1 MKPALIASIL
11 FLVLSACSD
20 TKELTILSSPVEN
33 KIIHPDKP
41 KPISLE
47 RIEFKVINSSNIDTF
62 IAEQKLKSGN
72 KDIVFI
78 AISMDDYERMSL
90 NFAELKRYIQQ
101 QGEIIVYYRKMTG
114 YNSEAKTDKSK

>member
-1 MKPALIASIL
+1 MA
-11 FLVLSACSD
+11 LVLAGCSG
-20 TKELTILSSPVEN
+20 TKELSIFTTPVEN

-41 KPISLE
+41 RPISLE
-47 RIEFKVINSSNIDTF
+47 RIEFRVINAGNIDAF

-78 AISMDDYERMSL
+78 AMSMDDYEKLSL
-90 NFAELKRYIQQ
+90 NFAELKRYIHQ

-114 YNSEAKTDKSK
+114 YVPTPPTENKPANPPQI